1 MGDDAARNERGTHV
15 RSLNDT
21 SPTDVAPSVGRDRG
35 ELGLLLVFQFGAFV
49 AVAFATLPF
58 VTDDG
63 ELRAGLMPILA
74 ALCAAWP
81 VLFAGVVTVS
91 HRRHRPWRDM
101 VGATTVRGV
110 DLGALLVGV
119 MLQFVVGI
127 GYFVA
132 GVDDDRVSGPA
143 RDLTDR
149 TGGLGLGFAVLAVF
163 VVIGAPV
170 FEELFYRGAVL
181 NGVRRAQGSADA
193 PLRFDRPTVVAIAV
207 SSIWFGLIHGQ
218 LLQLPALIAV
228 GVVCAAARVRTGRL
242 CTAVLLHAGFNLTTI
257 VALGV
262 QLAGR

>member
-1 MGDDAARNERGTHV
+1 MVDDAPRDERGTHS
-15 RSLNDT
+15 RSLNDA
-21 SPTDVAPSVGRDRG
+21 SPAEVAPSEGRDRG
-35 ELGLLLVFQFGAFV
+35 ELGLLLLFQFGAFV
-49 AVAFATLPF
+49 VVVFATLPF
-58 VTDDG
+58 VTDG
-63 ELRAGLMPILA
+63 KLRSGVTPILA
-74 ALCAAWP
+74 ALCSSWP
-81 VLFAGVVTVS
+81 VLFAGVLALS
-91 HRRHRPWRDM
+91 HRRRRPWQDV
-101 VGATTVRGV
+101 VGARTVRAV
-110 DLGALLVGV
+110 DAVALLAGV
-119 MLQFVVGI
+119 ALQFVVGI
-127 GYFVA
+127 GYYFA

-181 NGVRRAQGSADA
+181 NGVRRAQGSADE

-228 GVVCAAARVRTGRL
+228 GVVCAAARVRTRRL